1 MTVKEKCKIISVK
14 TLKKKQYETLD
25 LGAEYA
31 ALLGVMQTRFVMMLY
46 GQSGSGK
53 SVFALRLAARLARE
67 GKVLYNSHE
76 EKDNKT
82 LQDRVN
88 EFGIDAG
95 RLYIGVSLDYDQMI
109 DKIRRNHY
117 HFVVIDSVQY
127 MSFTYDQLISLNEI
141 FRRKKKFGIILISF
155 GSSPGNPD
163 RARDLL
169 HASDVKC
176 WFKDGRLNVI
186 SRYLK
191 NPVNKLLFQTGGKQ
205 QLTIW

>member
-1 MTVKEKCKIISVK
+1 MKEKCKIISLK
-14 TLKKKQYETLD
+14 SLKKKQYETLD

-31 ALLGVMQTRFVMMLY
+31 ALLGTLQTRFVMMLY

-53 SVFALRLAARLARE
+53 SVFALQLAARLARE

-88 EFGIDAG
+88 MFGVDAA
-95 RLYIGVSLDYDQMI
+95 RLYIGVSLDFDQMVE
-109 DKIRRNHY
+109 KIRRNHY

-127 MSFTYDQLISLNEI
+127 MSFTYDQLIRLNEL
-141 FRRKKKFGIILISF
+141 FRRKKKFGVIMVSF

-176 WFKDGRLNVI
+176 RFHDGRLTVV
-186 SRYLK
+186 SRYLEY
-191 NPVNKLLFQTGGKQ
+191 PVGKILFRTGSKQ
-205 QLTIW
+205 QLTLW